1 MPADVL
7 ALFDLDGTLVAHD
20 SEQSWVEFLTA
31 EGRLNRVE
39 VAARSRD
46 ITELYNRGEAG
57 SIEFTEFYLGL
68 MSRFPMEQLRA
79 WRDRWIATCA
89 VPKVRSDARALI
101 EKHRARQDLIVMTTA
116 VFRFLAEAQAQEL
129 GIRNVIATDESI
141 VDGHFTGRISGIA
154 NAREGKVERLRE
166 WVAVRGSRLDD
177 FRQVFVYADSV
188 NDLPLLSHA
197 TRPVAVNP
205 DPALAAHA
213 RHAGWETLFFS

>member
-39 VAARSRD
+39 VEARSRD
-46 ITELYNRGEAG
+46 ITELYNRGEAE

-68 MSRFPMEQLRA
+68 MSRFPMGQLRA

-89 VPKVRSDARALI
+89 APKIRNDARALI

-166 WVAVRGSRLDD
+166 WVAARGRRLDD

-205 DPALAAHA
+205 DPVLAAHA
-213 RHAGWETLFFS
+213 RHAGWETLFFG